1 MDSPPPPTPGKPPI
15 IDAIQFRVDNLKHN
29 GETATRDFAFRRWV
43 PGTSRFSVVL
53 ESGFSESQTSEDLAS
68 ERKARMHL
76 TQPDVAAVISLM
88 CCTTA
93 CRNPASSRPSVP
105 PASLD
110 DFKLAVAGSIGASFS
125 GTSTLASSPQEL
137 PLSCGSTAACVASD
151 SCFSHPHTHNRLQP
165 GSSSMFGLLQENGL
179 CRISNDSQGV
189 TNNPYSWS
197 SLTNMLYIDQA
208 RKLSAVFLT
217 PNTGSATRSRS
228 HAEGSI
234 TYMVIA
240 TPYTA
245 ITGSIT

>member
-1 MDSPPPPTPGKPPI
+1 ATQNHRTFVFETNRC
-15 IDAIQFRVDNLKHN
+15 IQFHVDNLKHDS
-29 GETATRDFAFRRWV
+29 ETATRDFAFRRWV

-76 TQPDVAAVISLM
+76 TQPDVAAIISLM

-125 GTSTLASSPQEL
+125 GTSTLASFPQEL
-137 PLSCGSTAACVASD
+137 PVSCGSTAVCVASD
-151 SCFSHPHTHNRLQP
+151 SCFSHPHTHNCLQP
-165 GSSSMFGLLQENGL
+165 GSSSMFGLL
-179 CRISNDSQGV
+179 NDSQGV

-208 RKLSAVFLT
+208 CKLSAVFLT
-217 PNTGSATRSRS
+217 PNMGSATRSCS

-234 TYMVIA
+234 TYMMVIA